1 MNAPLLQAV
10 QLAWSPSL
18 RVIRAQGDSQAVL
31 HRPPAELRDAPLHE
45 VLGISP
51 ERAKALDALARENRR
66 AVEFISAR
74 FSEDE
79 HTPLRLV
86 LGLDG
91 EEAAA
96 AILDLDAV
104 LAGAPP
110 VQISKL
116 SSSLSHEIR
125 NPLSSVK
132 MAVQTLQRNTGLSD
146 RDKRRLTIANR
157 EIRTMERMLWL
168 LSPST
173 AATACP
179 ASSAQP
185 LASVL
190 QEAQAMVA
198 PELAERRIE
207 LKVDEEPELPRVR
220 VDAARL
226 RPVLAQLLL
235 NIAVGQPEGAQLEVQ
250 LRHGPDGTALMVLKD
265 PAAALPPEE
274 RSTLFEPFGS
284 RLARGAGS
292 PSRRCGASCS
302 IREETSPPREAWS
315 QAWCSRSHSPCDRAS
330 WRTFSSS
337 MTTWACWRTSRCTSR
352 RFSRTARPATT

>member
-10 QLAWSPSL
+10 QLAWSQSL
-18 RVIRAQGDSQAVL
+18 RVTRIEGACEAVL
-31 HRPPAELRDAPLHE
+31 RRSPAELRDAPLHV
-45 VLGISP
+45 VLRVSA
-51 ERAKALDALARENRR
+51 ERAQVLDARARENRR

-74 FSEDE
+74 FGEEENS
-79 HTPLRLV
+79 PLRLV
-86 LGLDG
+86 LGMEGDDAI
-91 EEAAA
+91 AAV
-96 AILDLDAV
+96 LDLDEV
-104 LAGAPP
+104 LEGAPP

-168 LSPST
+168 LSEYGRDSVPHFE
-173 AATACP
+173 P
-179 ASSAQP
+179 QP
-185 LASVL
+185 LSAVL

-198 PELAERRIE
+198 PELAERKTE

-220 VDAARL
+220 VDATRL

-235 NIAVGQPEGAQLEVQ
+235 NIAAGQPEGSQVKVQ
-250 LRHGPDGTALMVLKD
+250 LRHGPGGRALMVLHD

-284 RLARGAGS
+284 RLARGAGLS
-292 PSRRCGASCS
+292 LAALRRVMLNQGGDISA
-302 IREETSPPREAWS
+302 EG
-315 QAWCSRSHSPCDRAS
+315 
-330 WRTFSSS
+330 S
-337 MTTWACWRTSRCTSR
+337 MEPGTVFTLSFAV
-352 RFSRTARPATT
+352 

>member
-18 RVIRAQGDSQAVL
+18 RVTRAEGDCEAVL
-31 HRPPAELRDAPLHE
+31 HRPPAELRDAPLHV

-51 ERAKALDALARENRR
+51 ERARALDARARENRR

-74 FSEDE
+74 FGEEE
-79 HTPLRLV
+79 HSPLRLV
-86 LGLDG
+86 LGMDEG
-91 EEAAA
+91 EAAA

-104 LAGAPP
+104 LEGAPP

-168 LSPST
+168 LSEYGRDSVPHFE
-173 AATACP
+173 P
-179 ASSAQP
+179 QP
-185 LASVL
+185 LSAVL

-198 PELAERRIE
+198 PELAERRTE
-207 LKVDEEPELPRVR
+207 LKVEEEPELPRVR
-220 VDAARL
+220 VDATRL

-235 NIAVGQPEGAQLEVQ
+235 NIAMGQPEGSQVQVQ
-250 LRHGPDGTALMVLKD
+250 LRHGPGGRALMVLQD

-284 RLARGAGS
+284 RLARGAGLS
-292 PSRRCGASCS
+292 LAALRRVMLNQGGDISA
-302 IREETSPPREAWS
+302 EG
-315 QAWCSRSHSPCDRAS
+315 
-330 WRTFSSS
+330 S
-337 MTTWACWRTSRCTSR
+337 MEPGMVFTLSFAV
-352 RFSRTARPATT
+352 

>member
-10 QLAWSPSL
+10 QLAWSQSL
-18 RVIRAQGDSQAVL
+18 RVLRAQGACEAVL
-31 HRPPAELRDAPLHE
+31 RRSPAELRDAPLHE

-51 ERAKALDALARENRR
+51 ERAQALDAHARENRR

-74 FSEDE
+74 FGGEE
-79 HTPLRLV
+79 HSPLRLV
-86 LGLDG
+86 LGMEGD
-91 EEAAA
+91 EAAA
-96 AILDLDAV
+96 AILDLDEV
-104 LAGAPP
+104 LEGAPP

-168 LSPST
+168 LSEYGRDSVPHFE
-173 AATACP
+173 P
-179 ASSAQP
+179 QP
-185 LASVL
+185 LLSVL

-198 PELAERRIE
+198 PELAERRTE
-207 LKVDEEPELPRVR
+207 LKVEEEPELPRVR
-220 VDAARL
+220 VDATRL

-235 NIAVGQPEGAQLEVQ
+235 NIAMGQPEGSQVHVQ
-250 LRHGPDGTALMVLKD
+250 LRRGPDGRALMVLQD

-284 RLARGAGS
+284 RLARGAGLS
-292 PSRRCGASCS
+292 LAALRRVMLNQGGDISA
-302 IREETSPPREAWS
+302 EG
-315 QAWCSRSHSPCDRAS
+315 
-330 WRTFSSS
+330 S
-337 MTTWACWRTSRCTSR
+337 MEPGMVFTLSFAV
-352 RFSRTARPATT
+352 